1 MDEKLEQFV
10 GQLKS
15 GAGANLRAVV
25 LYGSAVAGDFHAK
38 HSNFNLLCVL
48 ARTDVASLEAL
59 RPAMEWW
66 RNQEHA
72 APLVFTLEELR
83 NSADVFAIELTDM
96 KAHHRMLFGEDF
108 FAGIEIPAAAHRLQV
123 ERELRTNW
131 LRLRQAVVM
140 MSDKERVRIDLM
152 LGSVSSFVTLFRH
165 ALTLFGE
172 PPARDKRDAI
182 ARIASACR
190 STPAGFEAIL
200 DLREGKKKE
209 NEVDGKRTLQ
219 SFLEL
224 VDAVT
229 NEVDR
234 RLGPNA
240 Q

>member
-1 MDEKLEQFV
+1 MDERLEQFV
-10 GQLKS
+10 EQLKS

-38 HSNFNLLCVL
+38 HSNFNLLCIL

-59 RPAMEWW
+59 RSAMEWW

-96 KAHHRMLFGEDF
+96 KTHHRMLHGEDF
-108 FAGIEIPAAAHRLQV
+108 FAGIEVPAGAHRLQV

-131 LRLRQAVVM
+131 LRLRQAIVM

-165 ALTLFGE
+165 ALTIFGE

-200 DLREGKKKE
+200 DLREGNKKE
-209 NEVDGKRTLQ
+209 NEVNAKRTLE
-219 SFLEL
+219 SYLEL

>member
-10 GQLKS
+10 EQLKTA
-15 GAGANLRAVV
+15 AGANLRAVV
-25 LYGSAVAGDFHAK
+25 LYGSAVAGDFHTK
-38 HSNFNLLCVL
+38 HSNFNLLCIL
-48 ARTDVASLEAL
+48 TRTDVASLEAL
-59 RPAMEWW
+59 YPAMEWW

-83 NSADVFAIELTDM
+83 NSADVFAIELMDM
-96 KAHHRMLFGEDF
+96 KTHHRMLHGEDF
-108 FAGIEIPAAAHRLQV
+108 FAGVDVPAAAHRLQV

-131 LRLRQAVVM
+131 LRLRQAIVM
-140 MSDKERVRIDLM
+140 MSGKERARIDLM
-152 LGSVSSFVTLFRH
+152 LGSISSFATLFRH

-182 ARIASACR
+182 ARIASVCR

-209 NEVDGKRTLQ
+209 NEVNAKRTLE
-219 SFLEL
+219 SYLEL
-224 VDAVT
+224 VDTVT